1 MNKLI
6 KSLQWI
12 DENLIRFLL
21 LGFIFIIPLYPKFP
35 IRIIDYTY
43 IAIRA
48 EDFYIGFLV
57 IIFLIQILRRKIE
70 LNMRFLK
77 LFIIFWVAVF
87 LSFAF
92 NAFITKLVIYPHLGF
107 LHAARRVEYMIVFF
121 IASSTVKS
129 RKDLIFYL
137 NAVIA
142 AFTLVALYALGQKFI
157 GWPAVQ
163 TMNPEFAKGHL
174 LRLTPEARVS
184 STFAGHYDLA
194 AYLVL
199 LLPMTLGLLFYYQK
213 WLMYPILTMG
223 IFVLTLTAS
232 RISAFVSY
240 PISMLSYLVFTKK
253 FKHLIIIVLITISC
267 SFISKDLI
275 QRVLKTVQ
283 IKQIFVNDKTG
294 EVIVPQKITSKELP
308 AGTAYIQISIAP
320 NENQGQVDK
329 LLKDKLLEE
338 IRKEASQSNKILT
351 SSEEAQLLATRS
363 AGLTSTNTIV
373 ADISFATRLQV
384 EWPRAVKAFLKNP
397 ILGTGPSSITE
408 STDND
413 YLRWIGEFGAFG
425 TGAFLYIL
433 FSIAWFIW
441 KSIQK
446 LPENEKLLYL
456 GFLFGMF
463 GLMLNASYIDVF
475 EASKVA
481 YTFWLIA
488 GLFVGSIKHKAAS
501 KEKA

>member
-1 MNKLI
+1 MKKLI

-12 DENLIRFLL
+12 DENLIKILL
-21 LGFIFIIPLYPKFP
+21 FGFVFIIPLYPKFP

-48 EDFYIGFLV
+48 EDFYIGLLL
-57 IIFLIQILRRKIE
+57 IIFLVQILRRKIL
-70 LNMRFLK
+70 LNTKFLW
-77 LFIIFWVAVF
+77 LFILFWIAIF

-92 NAFITKLVIYPHLGF
+92 NAFITKFVIYRHLGF

-129 RKDLIFYL
+129 RKDLIFFL
-137 NAVIA
+137 NAIVA
-142 AFTLVALYALGQKFI
+142 AFILVALYAMGQKFL

-163 TMNPEFAKGHL
+163 TMNPEFAKGML
-174 LRLTPEARVS
+174 LTLTPEARVS

-199 LLPMTLGLLFYYQK
+199 LIPVTVGLLFYYQK
-213 WLMYPILTMG
+213 KLMYPILALA

-232 RISAFVSY
+232 RISAFVAY
-240 PISMLSYLVFTKK
+240 PLSITSFLIFTRK
-253 FKHLIIIVLITISC
+253 FRHLIIIFIITALC
-267 SFISKDLI
+267 MFISKDLI
-275 QRVLKTVQ
+275 QRVMKTVQ

-294 EVIVPQKITSKELP
+294 EVVVPQKITSKELP
-308 AGTAYIQISIAP
+308 AGTAYIAISRP
-320 NENQGQVDK
+320 PSENQGEVDK

-351 SSEEAQLLATRS
+351 SSEEAKLLATRS

-384 EWPRAVKAFLKNP
+384 EWPRAINAFLKNP
-397 ILGTGPSSITE
+397 VLGTGPSSITE

-425 TGAFLYIL
+425 TLTFLYIL
-433 FSIAWFIW
+433 FSIVLFIW
-441 KSIQK
+441 KHIQK

-456 GFLFGMF
+456 GFIFGLF
-463 GLMLNASYIDVF
+463 GLMINASYIDVF

-481 YTFWLIA
+481 YTLWLVA
-488 GLFVGSIKHKAAS
+488 GLFVGSIRDRNTKVNP
-501 KEKA
+501 